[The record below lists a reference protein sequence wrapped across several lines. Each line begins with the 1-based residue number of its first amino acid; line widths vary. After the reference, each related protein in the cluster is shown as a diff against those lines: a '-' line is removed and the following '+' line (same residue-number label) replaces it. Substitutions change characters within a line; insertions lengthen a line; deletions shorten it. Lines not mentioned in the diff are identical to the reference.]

1 MNKSRKTINKETQ
14 EAIKKFLTSNISRH
28 HVSVSKCSVFHNKS
42 NKFDEIK
49 SNALFFQESPT
60 TPTIDLDPNFSRI
73 LQKKREEQLEAS
85 RQKLYNSTVSRFDS
99 TIEQSHIEKK
109 SESLGS
115 VPIKRTPI
123 IELEN
128 SMMFGKVNKS
138 WNEVSEDEDSFLALE
153 RQCNMEDKHE
163 RLINAN
169 ANDTLLFDIEPP
181 SELWDETINQ
191 SLAIANLDKSHDSGD
206 TNGISL
212 DIRNHFAITR
222 PSTIIEETSSQVD
235 SSTKSSNS
243 SASTNVMFNDTGST
257 VETVKELSIKSCD
270 TTKESNSSSKSS
282 IISPFGQQNT
292 RVKQIDRQRRGTFA
306 FKRANYTFF
315 PDENLIPINESNT
328 SETTTSVAPVEEVK
342 TPVQKLINIDSNS
355 AKHKNK
361 TEDDEDQ
368 FNNTLERVDY
378 LLERGK
384 QFLEETPIAK
394 RSMHH
399 NSLLETPIFSCK
411 RKRLLSEMASEMLPL
426 PKRGPLIDFSTPEVT
441 NQSRPSKF
449 ARK

>member
-1 MNKSRKTINKETQ
+1 MNKNRKTISKETQ
-14 EAIKKFLTSNISRH
+14 EAIKKFLTSNISLR
-28 HVSVSKCSVFHNKS
+28 HVSLSKCGVFDKTD
-42 NKFDEIK
+42 KYDEIK
-49 SNALFFQESPT
+49 SNVLFFQESPT
-60 TPTIDLDPNFSRI
+60 TPTIGLDPNFSRI

-85 RQKLYNSTVSRFDS
+85 RQKLYNSTASRCDS

-109 SESLGS
+109 SESLES
-115 VPIKRTPI
+115 VPIKRNPVV
-123 IELEN
+123 ELEN
-128 SMMFGKVNKS
+128 SMMFGKVNKT
-138 WNEVSEDEDSFLALE
+138 WNDVSEDEDSFLALE

-163 RLINAN
+163 RLINS
-169 ANDTLLFDIEPP
+169 NDTLLFDVEPP
-181 SELWDETINQ
+181 SELWDQTINQ
-191 SLAIANLDKSHDSGD
+191 SLTIVNLDKTQDGDD
-206 TNGISL
+206 TNGISPAMR
-212 DIRNHFAITR
+212 IAMTR

-235 SSTKSSNS
+235 SSTKSANS
-243 SASTNVMFNDTGST
+243 SASTKSLFNDTGST

-270 TTKESNSSSKSS
+270 TTKESHSSSQGN

-292 RVKQIDRQRRGTFA
+292 RVKQTDRTRRGTFA

-315 PDENLIPINESNT
+315 PDENMMPINEST
-328 SETTTSVAPVEEVK
+328 ASETTTSKSFELVEEVK
-342 TPVQKLINIDSNS
+342 TPVQKLIDIDSNS
-355 AKHKNK
+355 AKYKDK
-361 TEDDEDQ
+361 TEDDEDP

-378 LLERGK
+378 FLEKRK
-384 QFLEETPIAK
+384 QLVEETPVSK